1 MFAVV
6 YSKSYVDLLWKMCK
20 GEGKEKRRDMD
31 RRVVC
36 NGRYL
41 SGTALA

>member
-6 YSKSYVDLLWKMCK
+6 CSKSYIDLLWKMCK
-20 GEGKEKRRDMD
+20 EKGKEERGDMN

-36 NGRYL
+36 NGTYL

>member
-6 YSKSYVDLLWKMCK
+6 YSKSYIDLLWKMCK
-20 GEGKEKRRDMD
+20 GQGKEERGEVD

-36 NGRYL
+36 NDRYL
-41 SGTALA
+41 SSTALA